1 MRPRLTVIVPC
12 FNEEATLPL
21 LHPRL
26 AAVLDTIA
34 ADARVLYVDD
44 GSRDGTVALVDA
56 LAAQDPRV
64 GLLKLSRNFGKEIAM
79 SAGLDHAD
87 ADAVV
92 LIDADLQDPPELI
105 PALFAKFQDGYDVV

>member
-12 FNEEATLPL
+12 FNEESSLPL

-26 AAVLDTIA
+26 AAVLDGIA

-56 LAAQDPRV
+56 IAVMMTAGASQQEAQFKILVRKATTKP
-64 GLLKLSRNFGKEIAM
+64 K
-79 SAGLDHAD
+79 
-87 ADAVV
+87 
-92 LIDADLQDPPELI
+92 
-105 PALFAKFQDGYDVV
+105 